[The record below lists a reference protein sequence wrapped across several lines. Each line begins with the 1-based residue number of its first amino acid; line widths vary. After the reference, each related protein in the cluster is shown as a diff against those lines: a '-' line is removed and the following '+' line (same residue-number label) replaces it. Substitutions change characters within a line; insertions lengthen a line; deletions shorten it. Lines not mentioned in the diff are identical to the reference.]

1 MLLLQVTHVWL
12 LVWFL
17 HFYPAQEEPSVPR
30 NIGCTKWHVHNNP
43 LKLCNE
49 NLFSETPAVWF
60 LMRLSEVLTQTDGL
74 FLASHFANILLN
86 VTLVKVYCTSNIFK
100 LFFLLRNRS
109 LQLPVTKLLLLMP
122 WKLITMAIVRALLKL
137 AHTANWYLTW

>member
-1 MLLLQVTHVWL
+1 
-12 LVWFL
+12 
-17 HFYPAQEEPSVPR
+17 
-30 NIGCTKWHVHNNP
+30 
-43 LKLCNE
+43 
-49 NLFSETPAVWF
+49 
-60 LMRLSEVLTQTDGL
+60 MRLSEVLTQTDGL

-137 AHTANWYLTW
+137 AHTANWYLT